1 MRCFLHPHLASGL
14 LWWRGEHGNN
24 QTSRRGD
31 KGGPFEALVWSKRFM
46 FVEKVCLGYELK
58 MVEQGIGTL
67 DVYVFQ
73 GAGMVKMDMRGLCDP
88 YVTVTITN
96 SDGIGGKTKKT
107 KHIRQNLNPEFN
119 VGFSFPVQNLA
130 QMLVVSAVFRTLVL
144 LCSCAPA
151 CSHEQPSTPRRQIK
165 VYDHDDLG
173 SDDLMGSRSIPMQ
186 EVVEQD
192 WQVRDASRRGP

>member
-1 MRCFLHPHLASGL
+1 VETKVAH
-14 LWWRGEHGNN
+14 
-24 QTSRRGD
+24 SRFGQ
-31 KGGPFEALVWSKRFM
+31 KRFYVRGKSL
-46 FVEKVCLGYELK
+46 FGYELGK